1 MTATLIVAVIAAV
14 PPTLAA
20 LLAFFGTRRSDRVA
34 VEERA
39 ATFAL
44 SLENLQATVGRVES
58 TVDRVEQGVVDLRG
72 VVTDLKE
79 RVARLEGARLGTAG

>member
-1 MTATLIVAVIAAV
+1 MTATLIVAAIAAV

-34 VEERA
+34 VQERA

-44 SLENLQATVGRVES
+44 SLETLQTTVGRVES
-58 TVDRVEQGVVDLRG
+58 TVGRVEQGVVDLR
-72 VVTDLKE
+72 E
-79 RVARLEGARLGTAG
+79 RVARLEAVGPSAAAHG

>member
-1 MTATLIVAVIAAV
+1 MKATLIVAVIAAV

-20 LLAFFGTRRSDRVA
+20 LLAFFGTRHSDRFA

-58 TVDRVEQGVVDLRG
+58 TVDRVEQGVVDLR
-72 VVTDLKE
+72 E
-79 RVARLEGARLGTAG
+79 RVARLEAGAPARAAHG